1 MIVVEYI
8 TPMVSSHPIKK
19 LYLLG
24 TANLVLEYPEGS
36 PQLINSKAEAREFSN
51 RFDKS
56 NFSGLDSA
64 SAYFPDSLEVRGILS
79 SVKRKLH
86 LTTKFKIET
95 FESEKLRLNLLF
107 QKEVLGLNTIET
119 LLIHDPQKLTGDNT
133 IKKLRQLE
141 KMVELG
147 IFKDFGVSVYSG
159 TELRNAMKKYNF
171 KFVQIPLSLANRE
184 FDTPEWSDYFF
195 KNSITVEARSIFFRG
210 YLTEKLQ
217 DFEKFST
224 ETYDFVKKF
233 RKLLLD
239 SDLSPERAC
248 ATYVH
253 QIPHVSRVIIGVRS
267 INQIG
272 LFAEP
277 KESEQ
282 VEFNLESIPNLTP
295 NNVDLRRV

>member
-1 MIVVEYI
+1 
-8 TPMVSSHPIKK
+8 
-19 LYLLG
+19 
-24 TANLVLEYPEGS
+24 
-36 PQLINSKAEAREFSN
+36 
-51 RFDKS
+51 
-56 NFSGLDSA
+56 
-64 SAYFPDSLEVRGILS
+64 
-79 SVKRKLH
+79 
-86 LTTKFKIET
+86 
-95 FESEKLRLNLLF
+95 
-107 QKEVLGLNTIET
+107 
-119 LLIHDPQKLTGDNT
+119 
-133 IKKLRQLE
+133 
-141 KMVELG
+141 
-147 IFKDFGVSVYSG
+147 
-159 TELRNAMKKYNF
+159 MKKYNF

-295 NNVDLRRV
+295 NNFDLRRV